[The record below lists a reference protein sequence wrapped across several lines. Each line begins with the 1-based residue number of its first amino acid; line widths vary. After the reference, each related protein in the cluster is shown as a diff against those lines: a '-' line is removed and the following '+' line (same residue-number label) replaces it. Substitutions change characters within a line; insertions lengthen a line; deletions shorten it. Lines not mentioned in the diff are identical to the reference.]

1 MNIFKAEFFKKRK
14 KLVILSILLIGVLIM
29 WGWTN
34 LSKGPAGGAKLI
46 KELISGSRA
55 GKSGAEELSE
65 PPIPVRTEKVVKTDY
80 VDSIVSFGTIK
91 GFQEIPVK
99 FEEAARIYKFYFK
112 EGEPIKKGDLVV
124 SEEQEEQTR
133 KVEYAGIEY
142 NKNRTLYD
150 LGAITKDKLRQAEL
164 EFEVAKES
172 LNKRNFYAPS
182 DGFIGTRWMKEGE
195 VASPNEIV
203 TTFVE
208 IGCIF
213 CEAGVIEKD
222 MDKVETGQKASI
234 MIEAFP
240 AKNFEGVVDSVSPI
254 LEGRSRTQTV
264 RILVP
269 NEKGLIKPGMFAKAD
284 ITIFEKKDAIV
295 IPRKALQKTDEGYTV
310 FGVVRPEGGAKKTP
324 AGFDEA
330 TARVISVKVDRAG
343 EERALIGEGLTEGEE
358 IIIETPE
365 AKSSIKDGAKI
376 EIMPERGE

>member
-1 MNIFKAEFFKKRK
+1 MNLFKTELFKNRKR
-14 KLVILSILLIGVLIM
+14 LIILSILLIGIFTM
-29 WGWTN
+29 WGWTS
-34 LSKGPAGGAKLI
+34 LSKKLAGGANLI
-46 KELISGSRA
+46 KELISGSKA
-55 GKSGAEELSE
+55 DKSGGEELSE

-124 SEEQEEQTR
+124 SEEQEEQKW
-133 KVEYAGIEY
+133 KVEYAEIEY

-164 EFEVAKES
+164 ELEVAKES

-208 IGCIF
+208 IGNIF

-234 MIEAFP
+234 IIEAFP

-295 IPRKALQKTDEGYTV
+295 IPRKALQKTDEGYAV
-310 FGVVRPEGGAKKTP
+310 FGVVRPEGEAKKTP

-330 TARVISVKVDRAG
+330 TAKVISVKVDRTG

>member
-1 MNIFKAEFFKKRK
+1 MNLFKTELFKNRKR
-14 KLVILSILLIGVLIM
+14 LIILSILLIGIFTM
-29 WGWTN
+29 WGWTS
-34 LSKGPAGGAKLI
+34 LSKKLAGGANLI
-46 KELISGSRA
+46 KELISGSKA
-55 GKSGAEELSE
+55 DKSGGEELSE

-124 SEEQEEQTR
+124 SEEQEEQKW
-133 KVEYAGIEY
+133 KVEYAEIEY

-164 EFEVAKES
+164 ELEVAKES

-208 IGCIF
+208 IGNIF

-234 MIEAFP
+234 IIEAFP

-295 IPRKALQKTDEGYTV
+295 IPRKALQKTDEGYAV
-310 FGVVRPEGGAKKTP
+310 FGVVRPEGEAKKTP

-330 TARVISVKVDRAG
+330 TAKVISVKVDR
-343 EERALIGEGLTEGEE
+343 
-358 IIIETPE
+358 
-365 AKSSIKDGAKI
+365 
-376 EIMPERGE
+376 